1 MIILDTTLST
11 PFKRLIFLK
20 LSWNFLRSEDFD
32 IILKEITRGGQ
43 CFLVCPKIKY
53 IPEVERFI
61 KIYLP
66 NTKYAI
72 AHGQLSTPKLN
83 KIISDFY
90 ESKYSLLITTTIIQS
105 GIDIPNVN
113 TLVVF
118 NSDELGLSQLYQIR
132 GRIGRSKSQGFS
144 YFCLSKKIDIRLIS
158 NLTFISSIRS

>member
-1 MIILDTTLST
+1 M
-11 PFKRLIFLK
+11 
-20 LSWNFLRSEDFD
+20 
-32 IILKEITRGGQ
+32 
-43 CFLVCPKIKY
+43 CPKIKY

-72 AHGQLSTPKLN
+72 AHGQLSTPRLN

-144 YFCLSKKIDIRLIS
+144 YFCLSKKIDIHS
-158 NLTFISSIRS
+158 NPNLQKLKCF